1 MQVDTAI
8 VKSIINEERSTQ
20 TPLYELYGPN
30 TNLLHP
36 EVVIAKGGYVTRIV
50 PSEFKTAKATTMTR
64 EDWIA
69 AQKQDP
75 VLNQLITLI
84 KSKTL
89 DHRKHHTN
97 DSSDLKS
104 MLRIKNQLILRKGLL
119 FRKMKKGNK
128 EGNVLEFVVP
138 KKFRTQVFKA
148 CHEDVGHAGIWKC
161 TRLLRKR
168 FYWAN
173 INQDMEQHI
182 KRCER
187 CIRFKAK
194 QEMAPLENIEGSYPM
209 ELVHIDYLTIES
221 NKTEKDI
228 NILVVTDHFTRLA
241 QAFVTPSHTASVVA
255 KTLWDKFF
263 MYYGIPEKILSDQG
277 RNFES
282 SLIAELCKLAG
293 VKKLR
298 TTPYRPQTNGQCEK
312 FNSTLINMI
321 GTLPSELKYN
331 WQDHVNTLVHAYN
344 CMDTTATNFSPHYL
358 MFGREPNLP
367 IDIEFGVRTPDLVA
381 TSTKNYVEKL
391 QKRLA
396 WAYKKAQ
403 EVNHKEN
410 KRNKRIHDKKV
421 RCTKLEVGDKVLVR
435 QKVFKK
441 KHKIQDK
448 WKEDVY
454 VVVAQPN
461 SNFPVFIVLNERS
474 KKSRT
479 LHRNMLFPL
488 G

>member
-1 MQVDTAI
+1 
-8 VKSIINEERSTQ
+8 
-20 TPLYELYGPN
+20 
-30 TNLLHP
+30 
-36 EVVIAKGGYVTRIV
+36 
-50 PSEFKTAKATTMTR
+50 MTK
-64 EDWIA
+64 EDWLD

-89 DHRKHHTN
+89 GHRKHHPN
-97 DSSDLKS
+97 DSSELKS

-119 FRKMKKGNK
+119 FRKMKKGNQ
-128 EGNVLEFVVP
+128 EGSVLEFIVP
-138 KKFRTQVFKA
+138 KKFRVQVLRA
-148 CHEDVGHAGIWKC
+148 CHDDVGHAGIWKC

-173 INQDMEQHI
+173 INQDMEEHI
-182 KRCER
+182 KKCER

-194 QEMAPLENIEGSYPM
+194 QEIAPLENIEASYPM

-241 QAFVTPSHTASVVA
+241 HKPFVTPSQTASVVA

-282 SLIAELCKLAG
+282 SLIAELCKLTG

-331 WQDHVNTLVHAYN
+331 WQEHVNTLVHAYN
-344 CMDTTATNFSPHYL
+344 CMDMTATNFSPHYFDVWKRTESSNRYRVWSKNSR
-358 MFGREPNLP
+358 FG
-367 IDIEFGVRTPDLVA
+367 G
-381 TSTKNYVEKL
+381 Y
-391 QKRLA
+391 
-396 WAYKKAQ
+396 
-403 EVNHKEN
+403 
-410 KRNKRIHDKKV
+410 
-421 RCTKLEVGDKVLVR
+421 
-435 QKVFKK
+435 
-441 KHKIQDK
+441 
-448 WKEDVY
+448 
-454 VVVAQPN
+454 
-461 SNFPVFIVLNERS
+461 
-474 KKSRT
+474 
-479 LHRNMLFPL
+479 
-488 G
+488 